1 MNLEGTIVAMITPFT
16 SDDKI
21 DEEGY
26 RSNINFLIENGVDG
40 LLAAGTTGESAT
52 ITHEEQ
58 RRLIEILV
66 EETDGRVATI
76 AGAGSNSTKE
86 ALGLVQFAED
96 TGADFALVITPY
108 YNKPQPHGLIEHYKT
123 MNDNTDIPIII
134 YNVPSRTG
142 TDIDVETI
150 ASVAKMDNIVSI
162 KEANP
167 DLDKVSKLHK
177 RLINDDLEDCFSIL
191 SGNDDLTVPMMSLG
205 AKGVISVLA
214 NVDPL
219 RMSSMVN
226 NCLDGSYS
234 KAMDLHYE
242 LYDLMKILFI
252 ESNPAPA
259 KEALN
264 ILNRPAGHL
273 RLPLAPL
280 KKENKE
286 ALNKILKE
294 LKLTNQK

>member
-1 MNLEGTIVAMITPFT
+1 MNFEGTAVAMITPFT
-16 SDDKI
+16 KDNEF

-26 RSNINFLIENGVDG
+26 RDNINFLIENGVDG

-52 ITHEEQ
+52 ITISEQ
-58 RRLIEILV
+58 KKMIDVLIDEV
-66 EETDGRVATI
+66 DGRVATI
-76 AGAGSNSTKE
+76 AGAGSNATKD
-86 ALGLVQFAED
+86 ALELVQYGEGA
-96 TGADFALVITPY
+96 GADMALVITPY

-123 MNDNTDIPIII
+123 MNNNSDIPIIV

-150 ASVAKMDNIVSI
+150 ATVAELDNIVAI
-162 KEANP
+162 KEASP
-167 DLDKVSKLHK
+167 DLDKVSKTQKTLQDAG
-177 RLINDDLEDCFSIL
+177 LDDKFTIL

-205 AKGVISVLA
+205 AKGVISVVA

-219 RMSSMVN
+219 RMSQMVN
-226 NCLDGSYS
+226 NALDGSYE

-252 ESNPAPA
+252 ESNPVPA
-259 KEALN
+259 KEALTM
-264 ILNRPAGHL
+264 LNRAAGHV

-280 KKENKE
+280 KDENRAK
-286 ALNKILKE
+286 LNEVLKE
-294 LKLTNQK
+294 LDLL

>member
-1 MNLEGTIVAMITPFT
+1 MNFEGTAVAMITPFT
-16 SDDKI
+16 TDDRI

-66 EETDGRVATI
+66 DEVDGRVATI

-86 ALGLVQFAED
+86 ALSLVQFAEKS
-96 TGADFALVITPY
+96 GADFALVITPY
-108 YNKPQPHGLIEHYKT
+108 YNKPQPHGLVEHYT
-123 MNDNTDIPIII
+123 TINDNSDVPIIV

-142 TDIDVETI
+142 TDIDPETI
-150 ASVAKMDNIVSI
+150 ATVAKMDNIVAI

-167 DLDKVSKLHK
+167 DLDKVSKTQKIL
-177 RLINDDLEDCFSIL
+177 LNEGLEDKFSIL

-214 NVDPL
+214 NVDPI
-219 RMSSMVN
+219 RMSNMVN

-252 ESNPAPA
+252 ESNPVPA
-259 KEALN
+259 KEALKM
-264 ILNRPAGHL
+264 LNRPACHV

-280 KKENKE
+280 KDENKNNLKNVLE
-286 ALNKILKE
+286 ELNLIK
-294 LKLTNQK
+294 

>member
-1 MNLEGTIVAMITPFT
+1 MNIEGTIVAMITPFT
-16 SDDKI
+16 SDDEI

-26 RSNINFLIENGVDG
+26 RSNINYLIENGVDG

-96 TGADFALVITPY
+96 VGADFALVITPY
-108 YNKPQPHGLIEHYKT
+108 YNKPQPHGLIKHYST
-123 MNDNTDIPIII
+123 MNDESDIPIIV

-150 ASVAKMDNIVSI
+150 VKVAKMDNIISI

-167 DLDKVSKLHK
+167 DLDKVSKIQKALM
-177 RLINDDLEDCFSIL
+177 REGLEDKFSIL
-191 SGNDDLTVPMMSLG
+191 SGNDDLTLPMMSLG

-234 KAMDLHYE
+234 KAMEIHYE
-242 LYDLMKILFI
+242 LYDLMKVLFI
-252 ESNPAPA
+252 ESNPVPV
-259 KEALN
+259 KEALEL
-264 ILNRPAGHL
+264 LNRPAGHL

-280 KKENKE
+280 KNENKD
-286 ALNKILKE
+286 ALKTVLNDLNLIK
-294 LKLTNQK
+294 

>member
-1 MNLEGTIVAMITPFT
+1 MNFEGTAVAMITPFT
-16 SDDKI
+16 SDDEI

-52 ITHEEQ
+52 ITHKEQ
-58 RRLIEILV
+58 RQLIKILV
-66 EETDGRVATI
+66 DEVDGRVATI

-86 ALGLVQFAED
+86 ALDLVQFAED
-96 TGADFALVITPY
+96 AGADFALVITPY
-108 YNKPQPHGLIEHYKT
+108 YNKPQPHGLIKHYT
-123 MNDNTDIPIII
+123 TISDNSDIPIII

-142 TDIDVETI
+142 TDIDTKTI
-150 ASVAKMDNIVSI
+150 ATLAKKDNIVAI

-167 DLDKVSKLHK
+167 DLDKVSKTQK
-177 RLINDDLEDCFSIL
+177 TLINEGLEDKFSIL
-191 SGNDDLTVPMMSLG
+191 SGNDDLTVPMISLG

-214 NVDPL
+214 NVDPF
-219 RMSSMVN
+219 RMSNMVY
-226 NCLDGSYS
+226 NCLDGNYS

-252 ESNPAPA
+252 ESNPVPV
-259 KEALN
+259 KEALEM
-264 ILNRPAGHL
+264 LNRPAGHL

-280 KKENKE
+280 KNENKE
-286 ALNKILKE
+286 DLKNVLNKLGLIK
-294 LKLTNQK
+294 

>member
-1 MNLEGTIVAMITPFT
+1 MNIEGTIVAMITPFT
-16 SDDKI
+16 SDDEI

-26 RSNINFLIENGVDG
+26 RSNINYLIENGVDG

-96 TGADFALVITPY
+96 VGADFALVITPY
-108 YNKPQPHGLIEHYKT
+108 YNKPQPHGLIKHYST
-123 MNDNTDIPIII
+123 MNDESDIPIIV

-150 ASVAKMDNIVSI
+150 VKVAKMDNIISI

-167 DLDKVSKLHK
+167 DLDKVSQIQKTLM
-177 RLINDDLEDCFSIL
+177 NAGLEDKFSIL

-219 RMSSMVN
+219 RMSNMVN

-234 KAMDLHYE
+234 KAMDIHYE
-242 LYDLMKILFI
+242 LYDLMKVLFV
-252 ESNPAPA
+252 ESNPVPA

-280 KKENKE
+280 KNENRE
-286 ALNKILKE
+286 ALKKVLNDLN
-294 LKLTNQK
+294 LS

>member
-1 MNLEGTIVAMITPFT
+1 MNFEGTAVAMITPFT
-16 SDDKI
+16 SDDKV

-26 RSNINFLIENGVDG
+26 RENINFLIENGVDG

-58 RRLIEILV
+58 KALVDILV
-66 EETDGRVATI
+66 DEVDGRVTTI

-86 ALGLVQFAED
+86 ALDLVQYAENS
-96 TGADFALVITPY
+96 GADFALVITPY
-108 YNKPQPHGLIEHYKT
+108 YNKPQAHGLIEHYKT
-123 MNDNTDIPIII
+123 INNNSDIPIIV

-150 ASVAKMDNIVSI
+150 ANVAELDNIVAI

-167 DLDKVSKLHK
+167 DLDKTSKIQKIL
-177 RLINDDLEDCFSIL
+177 LENNLEDKFAIL

-205 AKGVISVLA
+205 AKGVISVIA
-214 NVDPL
+214 NVDPI
-219 RMSSMVN
+219 RTTQMVN
-226 NCLDGSYS
+226 NALDGSYE

-242 LYDLMKILFI
+242 LYDLMKVLFI
-252 ESNPAPA
+252 ESNPVPT

-264 ILNRPAGHL
+264 MLNRPAGNV
-273 RLPLAPL
+273 RLPLASLSDKNRNLVEKTL
-280 KKENKE
+280 KS
-286 ALNKILKE
+286 LDL
-294 LKLTNQK
+294 L

>member
-1 MNLEGTIVAMITPFT
+1 MNLEGTSVAMITPFT
-16 SDDKI
+16 SEDKI

-66 EETDGRVATI
+66 DEVDGKVTTI

-86 ALGLVQFAED
+86 ALGLVKFAED
-96 TGADFALVITPY
+96 VGADSALVITPY
-108 YNKPQPHGLIEHYKT
+108 YNKPQAHGLIEHYT
-123 MNDNTDIPIII
+123 TINDHSNIPIIV

-150 ASVAKMDNIVSI
+150 ATVAKMDNIVSI

-167 DLDKVSKLHK
+167 DLDKVSKIQK
-177 RLINDDLEDCFSIL
+177 TIIDEGLEDKFSIL

-214 NVDPL
+214 NVDPM
-219 RMSSMVN
+219 RMTNMVN

-234 KAMDLHYE
+234 KAMDLHYK

-252 ESNPAPA
+252 ESNPVPT
-259 KEALN
+259 KEALKM
-264 ILNRPAGHL
+264 LNRPAGHL

-280 KKENKE
+280 KDENKIKLKE
-286 ALNKILKE
+286 ILKNLE
-294 LKLTNQK
+294 LL